1 MGLLLKPPV
10 VTDGFRLNFSRPK
23 HFFFF
28 GGQPGERI
36 VPLMSQLNHF
46 DHRNKFD
53 HIMRQVRDK
62 TRFIVYGCAVCI
74 EVKKLSSPFCRHKHI
89 QPRSPFSFT
98 CCKVSSPFSEV

>member
-28 GGQPGERI
+28 DGQPGEGI

-74 EVKKLSSPFCRHKHI
+74 EVKNYHLRFAGTNIYNRVLHL
-89 QPRSPFSFT
+89 
-98 CCKVSSPFSEV
+98 VSHAAK